1 MFYVQESSGICFYFI
16 IFSDPQ
22 AMSEDTILET
32 NEGLQV
38 KALIDEI
45 RAQSP
50 GRILPLHIITQDG
63 LYENLEPFISKLIQE
78 KSDIPGLNISYY
90 EFYNSHLKG
99 ISQWF

>member
-1 MFYVQESSGICFYFI
+1 
-16 IFSDPQ
+16 
-22 AMSEDTILET
+22 MSEDSILET

-38 KALIDEI
+38 RALIDEI

-50 GRILPLHIITQDG
+50 GRILPLHITTQDG
-63 LYENLEPFISKLIQE
+63 EYQELEPFISRLVQE
-78 KSDIPGLNISYY
+78 KSEIPGLKVSYY